1 MNSYIKIDQTGSNK
15 FKITDLYREFNG
27 ET

>member
-27 ET
+27 E

>member
-27 ET
+27 

>member
-15 FKITDLYREFNG
+15 FKITDLY
-27 ET
+27 